1 MYENPSEGIALTVR
15 HILFVNLRRIQREG
29 LESLLAARRL
39 GYRVILLGRSLPE
52 FAKPL
57 VHEFRQVDTYDRA
70 ASVAEARKIHA
81 VYDLAGVVNFTE
93 VDVQL
98 VAAIANELGLPG
110 MSAAAA
116 LRARNKYV
124 MKDALRHLDGVLPR
138 FAKVTDLAELRAA
151 VEEVGLPAVVKPTG
165 ASGSKG
171 IFELRSPEDLDS
183 AMEYLSKIA
192 RPDFDPVFRQFGAE
206 FIVEEFLEGDEL
218 SVEGFVSAG
227 EVHIVTITDKVTTV
241 PFHLELEHKVPSA
254 LPADAWAEIGA
265 TTKDIVGALE
275 FDNCAFH
282 LEAKWGR
289 GGLRFIEIA
298 GRPAGDYIGSHLVPL
313 ATGVD
318 YFENVV
324 RVATGEPLQLAHDRE
339 LNAGL
344 RFVLAERA
352 GRFEGV
358 EGLPGI
364 GEDPG
369 YDHVFFEIPAGSKV
383 ALPPRDFGRQRV
395 VAVIARHVGR
405 EGLERLL
412 DRVATETSARITAE
426 TGPAE

>member
-1 MYENPSEGIALTVR
+1 MHDTRGSFFVTER

-39 GYRVILLGRSLPE
+39 GYRVILLGRAIPE

-70 ASVAEARKIHA
+70 ASIAAARELHA
-81 VYDLAGVVNFTE
+81 TYDLAGVANFTE

-98 VAAIANELGLPG
+98 VAAIAADLGLPG
-110 MSAAAA
+110 MSETAA

-138 FAKVTDLAELRAA
+138 FAKVADLAELRTA

-171 IFELRSPEDLDS
+171 IFELRAPEDLDA
-183 AMEYLSKIA
+183 AMERLSEIA
-192 RPDFDPVFRQFGAE
+192 RPDFDPVFKQFGAE

-218 SVEGFVSAG
+218 SVEGFVSGG
-227 EVHIVTITDKVTTV
+227 EVHVVTITDKVTSV

-254 LPADAWAEIGA
+254 LPADAWAEISA

-282 LEAKWGR
+282 LEAKWSER
-289 GGLRFIEIA
+289 GLRFIEIA

-324 RVATGEPLQLAHDRE
+324 RVAAGEQLQLEHDRRI
-339 LNAGL
+339 NAGL
-344 RFVLAERA
+344 RFVLAEQA
-352 GRFEGV
+352 GRFEGA
-358 EGLPGI
+358 EGLQGI

-369 YDHVFFEIPAGSKV
+369 YDHVFYEVPAGTEV
-383 ALPPRDFGRQRV
+383 ALPPENFGQQRV
-395 VAVIARHVGR
+395 VAVIGRHIDR
-405 EGLERLL
+405 DGLQALL
-412 DRVATETSARITAE
+412 NRVSTEATARISTAGGH
-426 TGPAE
+426 TA

>member
-1 MYENPSEGIALTVR
+1 MTER
-15 HILFVNLRRIQREG
+15 HLLLVNLRRIQREG

-39 GYRVILLGRSLPE
+39 GYRVILLGRSMPE

-70 ASVAEARKIHA
+70 ASIEAARELHTT
-81 VYDLAGVVNFTE
+81 YDFAGVANFTE

-98 VAAIANELGLPG
+98 VAAIAADLGLPG
-110 MSAAAA
+110 MSETAA

-138 FAKVTDLAELRAA
+138 FAKVTDLAGLRAA

-171 IFELRSPEDLDS
+171 IFELRDPADLDA
-183 AMEYLSKIA
+183 AMARLADIA
-192 RPDFDPVFRQFGAE
+192 RPDFDPVFQQFGAE

-218 SVEGFVSAG
+218 SVEGFVCGG
-227 EVHIVTITDKVTTV
+227 EVHIVTVTDKVTSV

-254 LPADAWAEIGA
+254 LPADAWAEISA

-282 LEAKWGR
+282 LEAKWGDR
-289 GGLRFIEIA
+289 GLRFIEIA

-318 YFENVV
+318 YFENVI
-324 RVATGEPLQLAHDRE
+324 RVATGEPLRLEHDRR

-344 RFVLAERA
+344 RFVLADRA
-352 GRFEGV
+352 GRFDGV
-358 EGLPGI
+358 EGLTGL

-369 YDHVFFEIPAGSKV
+369 FDHVFTEVPAGTEV
-383 ALPPRDFGRQRV
+383 ALPPENFGQQRV
-395 VAVIARHVGR
+395 AAVIARHVTR
-405 EGLERLL
+405 EGLEQLL
-412 DRVATETSARITAE
+412 HRVTTGATARITPAADRAE
-426 TGPAE
+426 